1 MFSYKNNNL
10 LPVISDKFRRTDTN
24 LVYLFTN
31 ARDEPNIAEWIAHHL
46 LLGFDKIF
54 IFDHLSVVPISSKLG
69 TNFDGKVTI
78 MRVKGTGNIK
88 INLMKDALNIAKKDN
103 ISWMLYLDA
112 DECLLLN
119 KYDNVKEFL
128 RGFNEADSVGINWLF
143 FGSSGHVEQPKGL
156 LTENF
161 TRSEIRLDKHVKT
174 FVRPDIVRN
183 IVNPHFYNITN
194 PNRCYSGNNTK
205 MRMGPFNPQPL
216 PFINSA
222 TYIAHYNIQ
231 SEEEHKR
238 RKGRQLDDG
247 TVDKSGEIKDS
258 YKRYNDVGNNQLKHK
273 YSEKI
278 KEYLKRYNIV
288 L

>member
-88 INLMKDALNIAKKDN
+88 INLMKYALNIAKKDN

-143 FGSSGHVEQPKGL
+143 FGSSGHVKQPKGL

-194 PNRCYSGNNTK
+194 SNRCCSGNKTK
-205 MRMGPFNPQPL
+205 MHMGPFNPQPL
-216 PFINSA
+216 PFINSSS
-222 TYIAHYNIQ
+222 YIAHYYIQ
-231 SEEEHKR
+231 SEEEHQR
-238 RKGRQLDDG
+238 RKGRQMDDG
-247 TVDKSGEIKDS
+247 TGDKTGAIDDV
-258 YKRYNDVGNNQLKHK
+258 RRMYNDVGNTQLKNK
-273 YSEKI
+273 YSERI
-278 KEYLKRYNIV
+278 KEYLKLYNIV

>member
-10 LPVISDKFRRTDTN
+10 IPVIGDKFRRNNTN

-54 IFDHLSVVPISSKLG
+54 VFDHLSVFPISSKLG
-69 TNFDGKVTI
+69 TNFDGKVTV

-88 INLMKDALNIAKKDN
+88 IKLMKDALNIAKRDN

-112 DECLLLN
+112 DEYLLLN
-119 KYDNVKEFL
+119 KYNNVKDFL
-128 RGFNEADSVGINWLF
+128 QGFKEADSVGINWLL
-143 FGSSGHVEQPKGL
+143 FGSSGYKKQPNGL

-161 TRSEIRLDKHVKT
+161 IRSELRLNSHVKT
-174 FVRPDIVRN
+174 FVRPDIVRS

-194 PNRCYSGNNTK
+194 PNRCYSGNKTK
-205 MRMGPFNPQPL
+205 MLMGPFNPQPL

-222 TYIAHYNIQ
+222 TYIAHYYIQ

-238 RKGRQLDDG
+238 RKGRQMDDG
-247 TVDKSGEIKDS
+247 TGDKSGAITDIHKS
-258 YKRYNDVGNNQLKHK
+258 YNNVVNNQLNNK